1 MDTISKIF
9 LFNSAVVGIAV
20 LIHYEAL
27 YRLALVLPK
36 LGIAPRFRVL
46 CGIFGAFLAHVAE
59 IWLFAFAYYLLLRL
73 EGSGELGGNFDG
85 SLLDCSYFSF
95 SNYTSLGY
103 GDIEP
108 FGNIRFLASLE
119 ALIGLILIGWTASFM
134 YIEMQKFWVAVR
146 KGR

>member
-1 MDTISKIF
+1 VEGLGKIF

-27 YRLALVLPK
+27 YRLALLLPK

-46 CGIFGAFLAHVAE
+46 CGICGAFLAHVAE
-59 IWLFAFAYYLLLRL
+59 IWLFAFAYYLLLQIG
-73 EGSGELGGNFDG
+73 GSGSLGGNFDG
-85 SLLDCSYFSF
+85 SILDCSYFSF

-108 FGNIRFLASLE
+108 FGHIRFLAGLE
-119 ALIGLILIGWTASFM
+119 ALTGLILIGWTASFM
-134 YIEMQKFWVAVR
+134 YIEMQKFWVAG
-146 KGR
+146 KGRR

>member
-1 MDTISKIF
+1 MDGIGLIF

-27 YRLALVLPK
+27 YRLALWLPK

-46 CGIFGAFLAHVAE
+46 CGILGAFIAHVVE
-59 IWLFAFAYYLLLRL
+59 IWLFAFAYYLLLAWD
-73 EGSGELGGNFDG
+73 GMGALGGNFNG
-85 SLLDCSYFSF
+85 SILDCSYFSF

-108 FGNIRFLASLE
+108 FGNIRFLSVLE
-119 ALIGLILIGWTASFM
+119 TLTGLILIGWTASFM
-134 YIEMQKFWVAVR
+134 YIEMQKFWVPG
-146 KGR
+146 KSKS

>member
-1 MDTISKIF
+1 MEGLGKIF

-27 YRLALVLPK
+27 YRLALLLPK

-46 CGIFGAFLAHVAE
+46 CGICGAFLAHVAE
-59 IWLFAFAYYLLLRL
+59 IWVFAYAYYLLLQVGGA
-73 EGSGELGGNFDG
+73 GSLGGNFDG
-85 SLLDCSYFSF
+85 SILDCAYFSF

-108 FGNIRFLASLE
+108 FGHIRFLAGLE
-119 ALIGLILIGWTASFM
+119 ALTGLILIGWTASFM
-134 YIEMQKFWVAVR
+134 YIEMQKFWVAG
-146 KGR
+146 KGRR

>member
-1 MDTISKIF
+1 MDTIGKIF

-27 YRLALVLPK
+27 YRLALLLPK

-46 CGIFGAFLAHVAE
+46 CGIFGAFLAHVIE
-59 IWLFAFAYYLLLRL
+59 IWLFAFAFYLLLNL
-73 EGSGELGGNFDG
+73 SGSGELGGNFNG
-85 SLLDCSYFSF
+85 TLLDCSYFSF

-108 FGNIRFLASLE
+108 YGNIRFLAVLESLT
-119 ALIGLILIGWTASFM
+119 GLILIGWTASFM
-134 YIEMQKFWVAVR
+134 YIEMQKFWVSG
-146 KGR
+146 KKSH